1 MRRGFFLFPYAVY
14 GKNNHRF
21 IEKAVLLWY
30 NKEDACALTARGKE
44 DPSHEIRFFPSG

>member
-30 NKEDACALTARGKE
+30 NKEDACALYRARKGRPK
-44 DPSHEIRFFPSG
+44 P